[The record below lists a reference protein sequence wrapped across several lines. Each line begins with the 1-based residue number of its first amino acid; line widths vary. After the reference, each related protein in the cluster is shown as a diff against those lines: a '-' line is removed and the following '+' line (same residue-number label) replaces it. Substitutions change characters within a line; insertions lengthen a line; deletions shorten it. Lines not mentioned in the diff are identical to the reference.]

1 LNRLYYLIATLPEFD
16 PLDSKTPLDSESLVE
31 IILNNTY
38 EDDHRKVRMM
48 LVMNDIRN
56 LIMYFTSKHGKYT
69 GNKLPF
75 SPSLMEY
82 QQIDEWQLQKSV
94 WPDFLVKLME
104 DHQAEFVNLNETEI
118 TRFFWSAYYDALEKE
133 DPYLREVMQNYII
146 MHDLLGLIRSKNLDL
161 GLWDHWI
168 GYEEQLED
176 LKSGRLT
183 LSGMAQEHENFNNLK
198 TKSLETEPGEAESWC
213 DDLLIRKSGA
223 LLGHMPFDIEHLLH
237 YTFRL
242 IIGAKWREMQKENG
256 RQRFDVLKE
265 ELIKEIQIP
274 SVI

>member
-1 LNRLYYLIATLPEFD
+1 MNRIYYLIATLPEFD
-16 PLDSKTPLDSESLVE
+16 PLDSKTPLDSNSLIE
-31 IILNNTY
+31 IILNNTF
-38 EDDHRKVRMM
+38 DNDHRMVRLM
-48 LVMNDIRN
+48 VAMNDVRN
-56 LIMYFTSKHGKYT
+56 LIMYFASRHGKYT
-69 GNKLPF
+69 GNKLPYE
-75 SPSLMEY
+75 PSLMDY
-82 QQIDEWQLQKSV
+82 HQIDEWQMHKTV
-94 WPDFLVKLME
+94 WPDFLSRLME
-104 DHQAEFVNLNETEI
+104 DHQTEFVNLSEI
-118 TRFFWSAYYDALEKE
+118 ELTRFFWTSYYNALEDE
-133 DPYLREVMQNYII
+133 APYLRQVMQNYII

-198 TKSLETEPGEAESWC
+198 TKSLETEPEEAESWC
-213 DDLLIRKSGA
+213 DELLIRKSEA
-223 LLGHMPFDIEHLLH
+223 LLGHLPFDIEHVLH

-256 RQRFDVLKE
+256 KERFEVLKE
-265 ELIKEIQIP
+265 ELINEIQIP